1 MVDKNTGRMTIIR
14 PSGGWVGVNFREL
27 WEFRD
32 IAAVLAVRDIK
43 VRYKQTFFGAAWAV
57 IQPFCAMI
65 VFTLLIGERFKV
77 PTEGIPYPIFS
88 YSGLLLWQYFSQSIT
103 QSGNSLNA
111 SSNLIT
117 KIYFPRALIPMSATF
132 AGLLDYLVAGAV
144 LLGMMI
150 FYRYSV
156 ALTILLVPV
165 VLFFTWLLATGMGL
179 WFSALNV
186 EYRDIRHALPF
197 VVQMWMFLS
206 PVIYP
211 TSMLEKYRWI
221 SIINP
226 MDGLITA
233 HRMAFL
239 HTHPVNYGL
248 LLTSAAVTVV
258 LFFSGLFYFKRVEKN
273 FADRI

>member
-1 MVDKNTGRMTIIR
+1 MPDKTKERITIIR
-14 PSGGWVGVNFREL
+14 PEHGWVGINFSEL
-27 WEFRD
+27 WEYRD
-32 IAAVLAVRDIK
+32 IAFVLAVRDIK
-43 VRYKQTFFGAAWAV
+43 VRYKQTFFGAAWAI
-57 IQPFCAMI
+57 IQPL
-65 VFTLLIGERFKV
+65 FTMVIFTMLFDRMTRV

-117 KIYFPRALIPMSATF
+117 KIYFPRILIPISATF
-132 AGLLDYLVAGAV
+132 AGILDYIIAGLVLIA
-144 LLGMMI
+144 MMFFYQYSFSFLII
-150 FYRYSV
+150 F
-156 ALTILLVPV
+156 VPV
-165 VLFFTWLLATGMGL
+165 VLFVTWILATGIGL

-197 VVQMWMFLS
+197 VVQIWMFVS

-211 TSMLEKYRWI
+211 SSMLGKYRWI
-221 SIINP
+221 SIVNP
-226 MDGLITA
+226 MSGLINL

-239 HTHPVNYGL
+239 HTHPPDFRGFL
-248 LLTSAAVTVV
+248 LSSGIALVI
-258 LFFSGLFYFKRVEKN
+258 FFSGLYYFKRVEKN

>member
-1 MVDKNTGRMTIIR
+1 MADKKNERVTIIR
-14 PSGGWVGVNFREL
+14 PTPGWVGIDFIEL
-27 WEFRD
+27 WEYRD
-32 IAAVLAVRDIK
+32 IALMLAVRDIK

-57 IQPFCAMI
+57 IQPFCAMV
-65 VFTLLIGERFKV
+65 VFTLLIGRMFKV

-103 QSGNSLNA
+103 QAGNSLNA

-117 KIYFPRALIPMSATF
+117 KIYFPRILIPMSATF
-132 AGLLDYLVAGAV
+132 AGLLDYLIASLV
-144 LLGMMI
+144 LIGMMV
-150 FYRYSV
+150 FYKYSI
-156 ALTILLVPV
+156 ALTIFFVPV

-197 VVQMWMFLS
+197 LVQMWMFLS

-211 TSMLEKYRWI
+211 SSILEKYRWI
-221 SIINP
+221 SFVNP
-226 MDGLITA
+226 MDGFITA
-233 HRMAFL
+233 HRMSFL
-239 HTHPVNYGL
+239 HAQPINYGFFL
-248 LLTSAAVTVV
+248 VSASVTVII
-258 LFFSGLFYFKRVEKN
+258 FFSGLYYFKRVEKN